1 MLLSGLSRY
10 EELGFSLDY
19 VTPKQDYLLH
29 THDFSELEIILSG
42 TAVNSIN
49 GKSFSV
55 EAGDVFV
62 VEQGATHEIS
72 QVRGLTLYN
81 IGFRQSALRSLGAD
95 LMELPGFHALFLSQP
110 EPEPVVRRVRLEE
123 EELSRVRLLLEEMQQ
138 EYRQAEPGFRTALL
152 CGFSKL
158 LLVLSRSYS
167 QQTPTGGIWQAAAA
181 AARMEREFGEE
192 LSIRQLAESVYLS
205 ERHFRRLF
213 EKVYGIGPMEYLLEL
228 RLRTAGRLLLSER
241 ASVTEIAMSC
251 GFSDGNYFSRV
262 FRRKYGMPPTAYRA
276 LHGSKGQMP
285 IVNSV

>member
-1 MLLSGLSRY
+1 MKKLLLSGLSQY

-19 VTPKQDYLLH
+19 VTPQKDYLLH

-62 VEQGATHEIS
+62 VEQGATHEIT

-95 LMELPGFHALFLSQP
+95 LLELPGFHALFLSRP
-110 EPEPVVRRVRLEE
+110 ELDPGVRQLHLKE
-123 EELSRVRLLLEEMQQ
+123 EELNKVRHLLEEMRQ
-138 EYRQAEPGFRTALL
+138 EYLGGEPGFRTALL
-152 CGFSKL
+152 CGFSRL
-158 LLVLSRSYS
+158 LLMLSRNYS

-192 LSIRQLAESVYLS
+192 MSVRGLAESVYLS

-213 EKVYGIGPMEYLLEL
+213 EKVYGVSPSDYLLEL
-228 RLRTAGRLLLSER
+228 RLRTAGRLLISES
-241 ASVTEIAMSC
+241 ASVTEVAMAC

-276 LHGSKGQMP
+276 LRGKNQT
-285 IVNSV
+285 

>member
-1 MLLSGLSRY
+1 MLLSGLSQY

-19 VTPKQDYLLH
+19 VTPQKDYLLH

-62 VEQGATHEIS
+62 VEQGATHEIT

-95 LMELPGFHALFLSQP
+95 LLELPGFHALFLSRP
-110 EPEPVVRRVRLEE
+110 ELDPGVRQLHLKE
-123 EELSRVRLLLEEMQQ
+123 EELNKVRHLLEEMRQ
-138 EYRQAEPGFRTALL
+138 EYLGGEPGFRTALL
-152 CGFSKL
+152 CGFSRL
-158 LLVLSRSYS
+158 LLMLSRNYS

-192 LSIRQLAESVYLS
+192 MSVRGLAESVYLS

-213 EKVYGIGPMEYLLEL
+213 EKVYGVSPSDYLLEL
-228 RLRTAGRLLLSER
+228 RLRTAGRLLISES
-241 ASVTEIAMSC
+241 ASVTEVAMAC

-276 LHGSKGQMP
+276 LRGKNQT
-285 IVNSV
+285 

>member
-1 MLLSGLSRY
+1 MQLSGLSRY

-55 EAGDVFV
+55 QAGDVFV
-62 VEQGATHEIS
+62 VEQGATHEIT
-72 QVRGLTLYN
+72 QVSGLTLYN
-81 IGFRQSALRSLGAD
+81 IDFHQSALRSIGAD
-95 LMELPGFHALFLSQP
+95 LAELPGFHALFLSQP
-110 EPEPVVRRVRLEE
+110 EPGVRRVRLEE
-123 EELSRVRLLLEEMQQ
+123 EELSRVRLLLEEMQR
-138 EYRQAEPGFRTALL
+138 EYRRGQPGFRTALL

-158 LLVLSRSYS
+158 LLILSRSYS

-181 AARMEREFGEE
+181 AARMERELGEE
-192 LSIRQLAESVYLS
+192 ISIRQLAESVYLS

-213 EKVYGIGPMEYLLEL
+213 EKVYGLSPLEYLLEL
-228 RLRTAGRLLLSER
+228 RLTAAGRLLSSET
-241 ASVTEIAMSC
+241 ASVTEIAMAC

-276 LHGSKGQMP
+276 LHRKKDRLQS
-285 IVNSV
+285 